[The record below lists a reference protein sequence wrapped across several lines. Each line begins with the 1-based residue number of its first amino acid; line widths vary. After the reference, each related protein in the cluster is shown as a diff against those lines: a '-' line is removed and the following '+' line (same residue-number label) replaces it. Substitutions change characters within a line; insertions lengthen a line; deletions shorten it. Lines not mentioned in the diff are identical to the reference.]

1 MEEAEKNN
9 VINETY
15 GKIYDIKAPGIV
27 LRKIPYVLPHEHIH
41 PQHQIDVESLTEE
54 DIEKLF
60 AYYSL
65 YVDFHIGQIRR
76 SVDKKS
82 YIPPQFNQI
91 SMTSTR
97 ETNFRI
103 DNKFI
108 EYYHH
113 WREPT
118 RTWRSQTQEIDNE
131 AEWDNLPVNDHPD
144 SKAFTKNEVE
154 WSESQKFPHVA
165 NRLGYPVMAE
175 TPIERIM
182 GIERAQVHPSYQFQA
197 FVQTPSMDP
206 DPTLN
211 FEKGE
216 TVYENKK
223 VGEWVRMWKLILTGF
238 LPFWPA
244 FYTFEIYQA
253 DGVPSLQWLSDAGSW
268 YQTPLQMQDSG
279 NWNLES
285 CRYQDEHD
293 YMNIQYIWKRSV
305 IRPVHTMYQLAI
317 LYFLQG
323 MNFNYVTKMVYN
335 KDKDLVFCYKPYGW
349 FTFKEHVH
357 EVHHLESMVPG
368 TVNAYQH
375 LGMGHKDGI
384 TTLQCMDTKEQIKLY
399 NDPKYWNIELRD
411 EFISQTRTMWP
422 DLCNKY
428 EGRVISISEITDE
441 KLDRSIE
448 RIKRDLDA
456 AVEKH
461 GTPTSTPTYPQ
472 QFYDRI
478 RTQRKQI
485 SETATA

>member
-1 MEEAEKNN
+1 LEEAEKDN

-305 IRPVHTMYQLAI
+305 LRPVHTMYQLAI

-411 EFISQTRTMWP
+411 GKSYFHFR
-422 DLCNKY
+422 NY
-428 EGRVISISEITDE
+428 R
-441 KLDRSIE
+441 
-448 RIKRDLDA
+448 
-456 AVEKH
+456 
-461 GTPTSTPTYPQ
+461 
-472 QFYDRI
+472 
-478 RTQRKQI
+478 
-485 SETATA
+485 